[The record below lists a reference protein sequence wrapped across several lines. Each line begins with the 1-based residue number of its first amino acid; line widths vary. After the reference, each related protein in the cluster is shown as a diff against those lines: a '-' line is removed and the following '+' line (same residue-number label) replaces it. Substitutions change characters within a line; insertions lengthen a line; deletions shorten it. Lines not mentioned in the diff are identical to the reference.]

1 MLKSYL
7 FADCKINILI
17 SQRKE
22 IQHFLRRTN
31 LKNADFHHSF
41 HPFFSCFDICILQ
54 NVTLLHAFS
63 SMIVVFRSLKSV
75 HLGFIMINETIFLPV

>member
-22 IQHFLRRTN
+22 IQHFLRCTN
-31 LKNADFHHSF
+31 LKNADFHLSF
-41 HPFFSCFDICILQ
+41 HSFFSCFDICILQ
-54 NVTLLHAFS
+54 NVTLLYAFS
-63 SMIVVFRSLKSV
+63 AIIVVSRFLKSV
-75 HLGFIMINETIFLPV
+75 HIGLIMINEAIFLPV